1 MRYVNSTD
9 RDELEPAPKPAAAI
23 AITYNPYVTPWFRE
37 RATDRRVDTARV
49 VWFSIKDGKPMVEIA
64 I

>member
-1 MRYVNSTD
+1 MVRGEI
-9 RDELEPAPKPAAAI
+9 ELEPSSRPAAAI
-23 AITYNPYVTPWFRE
+23 AVTYNPYVTPWFRE
-37 RATDRRVDTARV
+37 RVSDKRIDAARL